1 MTQRRTKNAVVVLA
15 GLAFAALGI
24 YNIALKA
31 TFAPMDDGVFWTAS
45 PQGLV
50 ASRVAPGGPA
60 ARIGVRAG
68 DVLLAVDGEEV
79 LSPDQLEATLAAR
92 RPGER
97 LEYALLRQDE
107 RRALSLA
114 VQPARQ
120 GNVSAFYYLSL
131 AGFFSLVVGT
141 VVMLRRPAERTSLHF
156 YAVCVLFFLMYS
168 ISYTGKL
175 SSGDWV
181 LFWADHLATL
191 FLPVVYLHFCLAF
204 PERRLHARRLWIVPA
219 LYMPA
224 LVVTGASVAGQALLA
239 RGEDPA
245 TLWGIVE
252 TIDRLK
258 PLYFGVLFALA
269 FAVLLRSHRRARSV
283 VARRQV
289 KWLVW
294 GTAAGVFPFLAFYAL
309 PFALGR
315 EPGLAMQLVGYGPL
329 ALIPL
334 SLAYAVVKH
343 RLMDVELM
351 FRRGLGYVL
360 AVAVIVG
367 LALLTVGVTDVL
379 WEEPHATLVA
389 LLSALVVVLLFTP
402 VKERIMEALERL
414 SYKERYSSRK
424 ALVTLA
430 EDLNADL
437 DLERTSERLLEG
449 IGAALGLR
457 EMALF
462 LPGEDGQFG
471 PYRARGVPKDAPER
485 PRLSAPGLV
494 ERLCAGQPVEVEA
507 AGSESGELAAYG
519 LAWLFPCRVKS
530 ELIAVLGVGRKD
542 GLEPLDSEEVY
553 VLKAV
558 AAQAA
563 SAILNG
569 RLYRSLTEKA
579 EELRELKE
587 YNESILESLDSG
599 IVVLDLEG
607 RIVRWNRAM
616 EALDGRRRLAVLG
629 RTLDAV
635 FPSAFLEALRGS
647 LVVGDR
653 EEIAHIYKLHLPSS
667 DGRSL
672 MVNVAIAPFQN
683 SPGDRVGTI
692 LILDDVTARVRLE
705 EQLQHAEKMAS
716 VGLLAA
722 GVAHEVNTPLAG
734 ISSYA
739 QLLRGQM
746 EETDPRQQVLEKIE
760 KQSFRAAKII
770 NGLLNFSR
778 SSGTEFDRVDVN
790 KVLFDVL
797 SLVEHQ
803 LEGSRIRVR
812 RELAESLPPV
822 RGNENR
828 IQQVFFNLILNA
840 RDAMPSGGWLTLA
853 TSCSDDTVVVEVRD
867 TGHGI
872 RREHIRRIYDPFF
885 TTKSIGQGTGLGL
898 SVSYGIV
905 QEHGGAIFVE
915 SAPGQGTTFQVA
927 LPALVAVQTKPAEVR

>member
-1 MTQRRTKNAVVVLA
+1 MIQRRTKNALVVLA
-15 GLAFAALGI
+15 GLALAALGI

-31 TFAPMDDGVFWTAS
+31 TFSPMDDGVFWTGS

-50 ASRVAPGGPA
+50 ASRVAAGGPGSRA
-60 ARIGVRAG
+60 GVRPG

-79 LSPDQLEATLAAR
+79 LSPERLEATLQSR
-92 RPGER
+92 RAGER
-97 LEYALLRQDE
+97 LEYSLLRQEE
-107 RRALSLA
+107 RRALSVP
-114 VQPARQ
+114 VQPLRQ
-120 GNVSAFYYLSL
+120 GNASAFYYLSL

-141 VVMLRRPAERTSLHF
+141 VVMLRRPADRTSLHF

-175 SSGDWV
+175 DAGDWT
-181 LFWADHLATL
+181 LFWADHLAAL
-191 FLPVVYLHFCLAF
+191 FLPVVYLHFCLTF
-204 PERRLHARRLWIVPA
+204 PERRLHARGLWVVPA

-224 LVVTGASVAGQALLA
+224 LVVTGATAMSHALMA
-239 RGEDPA
+239 RGEGA
-245 TLWGIVE
+245 GTLWGIVE
-252 TIDRLK
+252 TVDRLK
-258 PLYFGVLFALA
+258 PLYFGVVFALA
-269 FAVLLRSHRRARSV
+269 FAVLLRSYHRARSI

-289 KWLVW
+289 KWVVW

-315 EPGLAMQLVGYGPL
+315 EPGLPMQLVGYGPL

-367 LALLTVGVTDVL
+367 LALLTVGITDVL
-379 WEEPHATLVA
+379 WEEPHGTIVA

-402 VKERIMEALERL
+402 VKSRIMEALDRL
-414 SYKERYSSRK
+414 SYRERYSSRK
-424 ALVTLA
+424 ALVRLA

-449 IGAALGLR
+449 IGAALALR

-471 PYRARGVPKDAPER
+471 PYRARGVPREAPVR

-494 ERLCAGQPVEVEA
+494 DRLSAGQAVEVEA
-507 AGSESGELAAYG
+507 GAEHPELAAYG
-519 LAWLFPCRVKS
+519 LAWLFPCRVKG

-542 GLEPLDSEEVY
+542 GLEPLDSEEVL

-616 EALDGRRRLAVLG
+616 ETLDGRRRLAVLG

-647 LVVGDR
+647 LVVGDH
-653 EEIAHIYKLHLPSS
+653 EEIAHIYKLHLASA

-672 MVNVAIAPFQN
+672 MVNVSIAPFQN

-692 LILDDVTARVRLE
+692 LILDDVTSRVRLE

-734 ISSYA
+734 ISSYT
-739 QLLRGQM
+739 QLLRGQF
-746 EETDPRQQVLEKIE
+746 EEQDPRQEVLEKIE

-790 KVLFDVL
+790 KAVLDVL

-812 RELAESLPPV
+812 RELAESLPPI

-853 TSCSDDTVVVEVRD
+853 TSFADGTVVVEVKD

-885 TTKSIGQGTGLGL
+885 TTKSIGEGTGLGL

-927 LPALVAVQTKPAEVR
+927 LPALVAAEAAPAEVR

>member
-1 MTQRRTKNAVVVLA
+1 MIQRRTKNALVVLA
-15 GLAFAALGI
+15 GLALATLGL
-24 YNIALKA
+24 YNIVLKA
-31 TFAPMDDGVFWTAS
+31 TFAPMDDGIFWTAS
-45 PQGLV
+45 AQGLV
-50 ASRVAPGGPA
+50 ASRVAPGGPG
-60 ARIGVRAG
+60 ARAGVRAG

-79 LSPDQLEATLAAR
+79 LSPERLDATLAAR

-97 LEYALLRQDE
+97 LEYALLRQND
-107 RRALSLA
+107 RRALSLP
-114 VQPARQ
+114 VQPLRQ

-141 VVMLRRPAERTSLHF
+141 VVMLRRPADRTSLHF

-175 SSGDWV
+175 SPGDWV

-191 FLPVVYLHFCLAF
+191 FLPVVYLHFCLTF

-224 LVVTGASVAGQALLA
+224 LVVTGASVMGLSLLA
-239 RGEDPA
+239 RGEEPA

-252 TIDRLK
+252 TIGRLK

-269 FAVLLRSHRRARSV
+269 FAVLLRSYRRARSI

-315 EPGLAMQLVGYGPL
+315 EPGLPMQLVGYGPL

-360 AVAVIVG
+360 AVAVIIG

-402 VKERIMEALERL
+402 VKERIREALERL

-462 LPGEDGQFG
+462 LPGEDGHFG
-471 PYRARGVPKDAPER
+471 PYRARGVPKDAPVR
-485 PRLSAPGLV
+485 PRLAAPGLV
-494 ERLCAGQPVEVEA
+494 DRLSAGQPVEVDA

-647 LVVGDR
+647 LVVGDH

-683 SPGDRVGTI
+683 SPGERVGTI

-746 EETDPRQQVLEKIE
+746 EEQDPRQQVLEKIE

-790 KVLFDVL
+790 KVLLDVL

-828 IQQVFFNLILNA
+828 IQQVFFNLVLNA

-853 TSCSDDTVVVEVRD
+853 TSCSDDTVVVEVKD

-885 TTKSIGQGTGLGL
+885 TTKGIGQGTGLGL

-927 LPALVAVQTKPAEVR
+927 LPALVVAQAAPAEAR

>member
-1 MTQRRTKNAVVVLA
+1 MIQRRAKNFLVVLA
-15 GLAFAALGI
+15 ALTLGGLGV
-24 YNIALKA
+24 YNIVRKA
-31 TFAPMDDGVFWTAS
+31 THTPMDDGVFWVAA

-50 ASRVAPGGPA
+50 ASRLAPSGPA
-60 ARIGVRAG
+60 ARAGVREG
-68 DVLLAVDGEEV
+68 DLLVAVNGEEV
-79 LSPDQLEATLAAR
+79 PSPERLEAELASMGR
-92 RPGER
+92 GER
-97 LEYALLRQDE
+97 LEYSLLREQE
-107 RRALSLA
+107 RRALSVH
-114 VQPARQ
+114 VQPLYS
-120 GNVSAFYYLSL
+120 GNPTAFYYLSL

-141 VVMLRRPAERTSLHF
+141 VVMLRRPADRTSLHF
-156 YAVCVLFFLMYS
+156 YAVCALFFVVYS
-168 ISYTGKL
+168 LSYTGEL
-175 SSGDWV
+175 DAADWV
-181 LFWADHLATL
+181 LLWADHLGAL
-191 FLPVVYLHFCLAF
+191 FLPAVYLHFCLTF
-204 PERRLHARRLWIVPA
+204 PDRRLHARWLWTVPA

-224 LVVTGASVAGQALLA
+224 LVVSGATAMSQGLLA
-239 RGEDPA
+239 RGEQPGA
-245 TLWGIVE
+245 LVGIVE
-252 TIDRLK
+252 MVDRAK
-258 PLYFGVLFALA
+258 PLYFGVGLALA

-294 GTAAGVFPFLAFYAL
+294 GTAAGSFPFLAFYAL
-309 PFALGR
+309 PFTLGR
-315 EPGLAMQLVGYGPL
+315 EPSLPMQLVGYGPL
-329 ALIPL
+329 ALVPL

-379 WEEPHATLVA
+379 WEEPHGTIVA
-389 LLSALVVVLLFTP
+389 LLSALLVVLLFTP

-424 ALVTLA
+424 ALVGLA

-437 DLERTSERLLEG
+437 DLERTCERLLEG
-449 IGAALGLR
+449 IGAALALR
-457 EMALF
+457 EMAIF
-462 LPGEDGQFG
+462 LPGEDSRFA
-471 PYRARGVPKDAPER
+471 PFRARGANREVSAR
-485 PRLSAPGLV
+485 PRLDAPGLL
-494 ERLCAGQPVEVEA
+494 ERLSAGQAVEIESA
-507 AGSESGELAAYG
+507 SEHPDIAAYG
-519 LAWLFPCRVKS
+519 LAWLFPCRVKG
-530 ELIAVLGVGRKD
+530 ELIAVLGVGRKE

-569 RLYRSLTEKA
+569 RLFRSLSEKA
-579 EELRELKE
+579 EELKELKE

-616 EALDGRRRLAVLG
+616 ETLDGRRRLAVLG

-635 FPSAFLEALRGS
+635 FPTAFLEALRGS
-647 LVVGDR
+647 LVLGDR
-653 EEIAHIYKLHLPSS
+653 EPIAHIYKLHLPSA

-672 MVNVAIAPFQN
+672 MVNVSIAPFQN
-683 SPGDRVGTI
+683 SPGERVGTI
-692 LILDDVTARVRLE
+692 LILDDVTSRVRLE

-734 ISSYA
+734 ISSYT
-739 QLLRGQM
+739 QLLRGQL
-746 EETDPRQQVLEKIE
+746 EEQDPRQQVLEKIE

-778 SSGTEFDRVDVN
+778 SSGTEFEHVDVN
-790 KVLFDVL
+790 KALVDVL

-803 LEGSRIRVR
+803 LEGSRIRLR
-812 RELAESLPPV
+812 RELAESLPPI

-853 TSCSDDTVVVEVRD
+853 TSCSDGNVLVEVGD

-885 TTKSIGQGTGLGL
+885 TTKGIGQGTGLGL

-915 SAPGQGTTFQVA
+915 SAPGQGTTFRVT
-927 LPALVAVQTKPAEVR
+927 LPALSAGAAAAPAEVR

>member
-1 MTQRRTKNAVVVLA
+1 MRCRWR
-15 GLAFAALGI
+15 F
-24 YNIALKA
+24 
-31 TFAPMDDGVFWTAS
+31 
-45 PQGLV
+45 
-50 ASRVAPGGPA
+50 SR
-60 ARIGVRAG
+60 
-68 DVLLAVDGEEV
+68 L
-79 LSPDQLEATLAAR
+79 
-92 RPGER
+92 
-97 LEYALLRQDE
+97 
-107 RRALSLA
+107 
-114 VQPARQ
+114 RQ

-141 VVMLRRPAERTSLHF
+141 VVMLRRPADRTSLHF

-175 SSGDWV
+175 SPGDWV

-191 FLPVVYLHFCLAF
+191 FLPVVYLHFCLTF

-224 LVVTGASVAGQALLA
+224 LVVTGASVTGQALLA
-239 RGEDPA
+239 RGEEPA

-269 FAVLLRSHRRARSV
+269 FAVLLRSYRRARSV

-462 LPGEDGQFG
+462 LPGEDGHFG

-519 LAWLFPCRVKS
+519 LAWLLPVPR
-530 ELIAVLGVGRKD
+530 EGRAD
-542 GLEPLDSEEVY
+542 RRARRRPQGRARAARQRGGLRPEGGRRP
-553 VLKAV
+553 
-558 AAQAA
+558 
-563 SAILNG
+563 G
-569 RLYRSLTEKA
+569 RLRDPQRPALPQPD
-579 EELRELKE
+579 R
-587 YNESILESLDSG
+587 
-599 IVVLDLEG
+599 EG
-607 RIVRWNRAM
+607 RGAARA
-616 EALDGRRRLAVLG
+616 EGVQREHPREPRLRHRGPRPRGPHRAVEPRDGGPRRPPPPRRARPDARRGLPERLPRGAARLARRRATTRRS
-629 RTLDAV
+629 RT
-635 FPSAFLEALRGS
+635 S
-647 LVVGDR
+647 
-653 EEIAHIYKLHLPSS
+653 
-667 DGRSL
+667 
-672 MVNVAIAPFQN
+672 
-683 SPGDRVGTI
+683 
-692 LILDDVTARVRLE
+692 
-705 EQLQHAEKMAS
+705 
-716 VGLLAA
+716 
-722 GVAHEVNTPLAG
+722 
-734 ISSYA
+734 
-739 QLLRGQM
+739 
-746 EETDPRQQVLEKIE
+746 
-760 KQSFRAAKII
+760 
-770 NGLLNFSR
+770 
-778 SSGTEFDRVDVN
+778 
-790 KVLFDVL
+790 
-797 SLVEHQ
+797 
-803 LEGSRIRVR
+803 
-812 RELAESLPPV
+812 
-822 RGNENR
+822 
-828 IQQVFFNLILNA
+828 
-840 RDAMPSGGWLTLA
+840 
-853 TSCSDDTVVVEVRD
+853 TSCTCPPP
-867 TGHGI
+867 TG
-872 RREHIRRIYDPFF
+872 
-885 TTKSIGQGTGLGL
+885 
-898 SVSYGIV
+898 
-905 QEHGGAIFVE
+905 A
-915 SAPGQGTTFQVA
+915 A
-927 LPALVAVQTKPAEVR
+927 